1 MKIGKLLLKQYLLQ
15 TAAGVLLMYNV
26 NAQTKNTTGPS
37 LKLSGD
43 PADVTTPTKGG
54 VVLIGG
60 GGNVDAAFKWM
71 IDRSGGGDV
80 VVIRASGDYLYNDDI
95 AKLGKV
101 NSVETL
107 LIDSREVANDEK
119 VATTIRNAE
128 MLFITGGDQSN
139 YMNFWRNTKTSEAIN
154 YLLNTKK
161 VPAGG
166 TSAGCAVL
174 SGFYYSGETGS
185 ATSEITMDP
194 FDKNVTLYN
203 NDFLQPPYLK
213 NVLTDQH
220 YSQRMRQGRHI
231 TFLSRIIND
240 WKLFPKGIA
249 PDERTAVCIDEQG
262 NAQVIGEGKA
272 YFISTDPAAAPER
285 IKPGVPL
292 QWLAGRQAMR
302 VYEIQGSAAGAGYFS
317 VSDFDPA
324 KAKGGIWYWWWVD
337 KGAWQQSPMD
347 KYVIVVHGGAGT
359 ILKSKMTPEKE
370 AAYKKGL
377 QQALEA
383 GYAKWKSGA
392 PALDAVEA
400 AIRTLE
406 DNPLFNAGKG
416 AVFTHDGKNELD
428 ASIMNGATLQ
438 AGAVAG
444 VKTLRHPISA
454 ARAVMEKS
462 EHVMMVGAGAE
473 QFAKEAGMEIVKP
486 EYFRTV
492 ERWKQLQ
499 DAIKEDEKKAKLDHS
514 YVPHKAGT
522 INVDNKF
529 GTVGC
534 VVLDRS
540 GNIAAGTS
548 TGGMTN
554 KKYGRVGDS
563 PIIGA
568 GTYANGSV
576 GISCTGWGEFYI
588 RSVVAYDLAAIMEYK
603 GYTVQDAGK
612 SVIAKVGKLGGD
624 GGLIALDKNGNVAM
638 PFNTEGMYR
647 GTITSEG
654 KIDIEIY
661 KN

>member
-1 MKIGKLLLKQYLLQ
+1 MESGFKKYLLH
-15 TAAGVLLMYNV
+15 TAASMLMACSV
-26 NAQTKNTTGPS
+26 HAQPKNPS

-43 PADVTTPTKGG
+43 PADVTTTTRGG
-54 VVLIGG
+54 VALIGG

-71 IDRSGGGDV
+71 IERSGGGDV

-107 LIDSREVANDEK
+107 LIDSREVANDDK
-119 VATTIRNAE
+119 VANTIRNAE

-154 YLLNTKK
+154 YLLNVKK
-161 VPAGG
+161 VPVGG

-185 ATSEITMDP
+185 ATSEILMDP
-194 FDKNVTLYN
+194 FDKDVTLHN

-220 YSQRMRQGRHI
+220 YSQRRRQGRHI

-240 WKLFPKGIA
+240 WKIFPKGIA
-249 PDERTAVCIDEQG
+249 PDERTAVCIDENG
-262 NAQVIGEGKA
+262 NAKVIGEGRA
-272 YFISTDPAAAPER
+272 YFLVTDAAASPER
-285 IKPGVPL
+285 VKAEAPL
-292 QWLAGRQAMR
+292 QWLANKKAIR
-302 VYEIQGSAAGAGYFS
+302 VYEIQGSETGAGAFS
-317 VSDFDPA
+317 VADFDIN
-324 KAKGGIWYWWWVD
+324 KARGGKWYWWWVD
-337 KGAWQQSPMD
+337 KGEWQQSPMD
-347 KYVIVVHGGAGT
+347 KNVIVVHGGAGT

-370 AAYKKGL
+370 AAYRKGL

-383 GYAKWKSGA
+383 GYAKWKTGA

-400 AIRTLE
+400 AIRILE

-444 VKTLRHPISA
+444 VRTLKHPISA

-473 QFAKEAGMEIVKP
+473 QFAKEAGLEIVKP
-486 EYFRTV
+486 EYFRTE

-499 DAIKEDEKKAKLDHS
+499 QAIKEDEQKAKLDHS
-514 YVPHKAGT
+514 YHKAGT
-522 INVDNKF
+522 INVDYKF

-534 VVLDRS
+534 VVLDQS
-540 GNIAAGTS
+540 GNLAAGTS

-568 GTYANGSV
+568 GTYANATV

-588 RSVVAYDLAAIMEYK
+588 RSVVAHDLAAMMEYK

-647 GTITSEG
+647 GTITADG
-654 KIDIEIY
+654 KIEIEIY
-661 KN
+661 KD

>member
-1 MKIGKLLLKQYLLQ
+1 MECCFKKRILP
-15 TAAGVLLMYNV
+15 TAAGLLLMCNLY
-26 NAQTKNTTGPS
+26 AQSKNPS
-37 LKLSGD
+37 LKLTGD
-43 PADVTTPTKGG
+43 PADVTTSTKGG
-54 VVLIGG
+54 VALIGG
-60 GGNVDAAFKWM
+60 GGNVDGAFKWM

-107 LIDSREVANDEK
+107 LIDSRNVANDDK
-119 VATTIRNAE
+119 VANTIRNAE

-154 YLLNTKK
+154 YLLNVKK
-161 VPAGG
+161 VPVGG

-220 YSQRMRQGRHI
+220 YSQRRRQGRHI

-240 WKLFPKGIA
+240 WKTFPKGIA
-249 PDERTAVCIDEQG
+249 PDERTAVCIDENG
-262 NAQVIGEGKA
+262 NAKVIGEGNA
-272 YFISTDPAAAPER
+272 YFLITDAAAAPER
-285 IKPGVPL
+285 VKSEAPL
-292 QWLAGRQAMR
+292 QWNANKKAIR
-302 VYEIQGSAAGAGYFS
+302 VYEIQGSETGAGAFS
-317 VSDFDPA
+317 VADFDIS
-324 KAKGGIWYWWWVD
+324 KAKGGKWYWWWVD
-337 KGAWQQSPMD
+337 KGEWQQSPMD

-359 ILKSKMTPEKE
+359 ILKSKMTTEKE

-400 AIRTLE
+400 AIKMLE

-444 VKTLRHPISA
+444 VRTLKHPISA

-473 QFAKEAGMEIVKP
+473 LFAKEAGLEIVKP
-486 EYFRTV
+486 EYFRTE

-499 DAIKEDEKKAKLDHS
+499 EAIKEDEQKAKLDHS
-514 YVPHKAGT
+514 YHKAGT
-522 INVDNKF
+522 INLDNKF

-534 VVLDRS
+534 VVLDQN

-588 RSVVAYDLAAIMEYK
+588 RSVVAHDLAAMMEYK
-603 GYTVQDAGK
+603 GLTVKDAGK
-612 SVIAKVGKLGGD
+612 TVIAKVGKLGGD
-624 GGLIALDKNGNVAM
+624 GGLIALDKNGNVAT

-647 GTITSEG
+647 GTISADG
-654 KIDIEIY
+654 KIEIEIY

>member
-1 MKIGKLLLKQYLLQ
+1 MIRIRWNKYVLQ
-15 TAAGVLLMYNV
+15 AAAGLLAACNV
-26 NAQTKNTTGPS
+26 YAQSNPS
-37 LKLSGD
+37 LKLTGD
-43 PADVTTPTKGG
+43 PADVIAATKGG
-54 VVLIGG
+54 VALIGG
-60 GGNVDAAFKWM
+60 GGNVDGAFKWM

-107 LIDSREVANDEK
+107 LINSREVANDEK
-119 VATTIRNAE
+119 VAATIRNAE

-139 YMNFWRNTKTSEAIN
+139 YMNFWRNTRTSEAIN
-154 YLLNTKK
+154 YLLNEKK
-161 VPAGG
+161 VPVGG

-185 ATSEITMDP
+185 ATAEILNDP

-220 YSQRMRQGRHI
+220 YTQRRRQGRHV
-231 TFLSRIIND
+231 TFLSRVIND
-240 WKLFPKGIA
+240 WKTFPKGIA
-249 PDERTAVCIDEQG
+249 PDERTAVCIDDNG

-272 YFISTDPAAAPER
+272 YFLITDPATTPER
-285 IKPGVPL
+285 VKAGESL
-292 QWLAGRQAMR
+292 QWKADQKAIR
-302 VYEIQGSAAGAGYFS
+302 VYEIQGSATGAGHFS
-317 VSDFDPA
+317 VADFDAA
-324 KAKGGIWYWWWVD
+324 KAKGGTWYWWWVD
-337 KGAWQQSPMD
+337 KGVWQQSPLD

-370 AAYKKGL
+370 AAYKKAL

-383 GYAKWKSGA
+383 GYAKWKTGS
-392 PALDAVEA
+392 PALDAVES
-400 AIRTLE
+400 AIRVLE

-428 ASIMNGATLQ
+428 ASIMNGKTMQ

-473 QFAKEAGMEIVKP
+473 QFAKETGMEIVKP
-486 EYFRTV
+486 EYFRTE
-492 ERWKQLQ
+492 ERWQQLQ
-499 DAIKEDEKKAKLDHS
+499 NAIKEDEQKAKLDHS
-514 YVPHKAGT
+514 SRKAGV

-534 VVLDRS
+534 VVLDKS
-540 GNIAAGTS
+540 GFIAAGTS

-568 GTYANGSV
+568 GTYANETV

-588 RSVVAYDLAAIMEYK
+588 RSVVAHDLAAQMEYK
-603 GYTVQDAGK
+603 GLTVQDAGR
-612 SVIAKVGKLGGD
+612 SVISKVGKLGGD
-624 GGLIALDKNGNVAM
+624 GGLIALDRNGNVTM

-654 KIDIEIY
+654 KITIEIY
-661 KN
+661 KD

>member
-1 MKIGKLLLKQYLLQ
+1 MIRTKWNKYILQAAVGLLAACNVYAQSNPLLKL
-15 TAAGVLLMYNV
+15 T
-26 NAQTKNTTGPS
+26 
-37 LKLSGD
+37 GD
-43 PADVTTPTKGG
+43 PTDITTPTRGG

-60 GGNVDAAFKWM
+60 GGNVDGAFKWM

-107 LIDSREVANDEK
+107 LINSRDVANDDR
-119 VATTIRNAE
+119 VANTIRNAE

-154 YLLNTKK
+154 YLLNQKK
-161 VPAGG
+161 VPVGG

-185 ATSEITMDP
+185 ATAEILNDP

-220 YSQRMRQGRHI
+220 YTQRRRQGRHV

-240 WKLFPKGIA
+240 WKVFPKGIA
-249 PDERTAVCIDEQG
+249 PDERTAVCIDDNG

-272 YFISTDPAAAPER
+272 YFLITDAAAAPE
-285 IKPGVPL
+285 KVKAGESL
-292 QWLAGRQAMR
+292 QWKADKKAIR
-302 VYEIQGSAAGAGYFS
+302 VYEIQGSSTGAGHFS
-317 VSDFDPA
+317 VADFDA
-324 KAKGGIWYWWWVD
+324 TKAKGGTWYRWWVD
-337 KGAWQQSPMD
+337 KGEWQQSPED
-347 KYVIVVHGGAGT
+347 KFVIVVHGGAGT

-383 GYAKWKSGA
+383 GYAKWKTGA

-400 AIRTLE
+400 AIHVLE

-428 ASIMNGATLQ
+428 ASIMNGKTMQ

-473 QFAKEAGMEIVKP
+473 QFAKEAGLEIVKP
-486 EYFRTV
+486 EYFRTE

-499 DAIKEDEKKAKLDHS
+499 QAIKEDEQKAKLDHS
-514 YVPHKAGT
+514 YRKAGT

-534 VVLDRS
+534 VVLDKS
-540 GNIAAGTS
+540 GFIAAGTS

-568 GTYANGSV
+568 GTYANGTV
-576 GISCTGWGEFYI
+576 GVSCTGWGEFYI
-588 RSVVAYDLAAIMEYK
+588 RSVVAYDLAAQMEYK
-603 GYTVQDAGK
+603 GYTVKDAGK

-624 GGLIALDKNGNVAM
+624 GGLIALDVNGNVAM

-647 GTITSEG
+647 GTVTAEG
-654 KIDIEIY
+654 KIAIEIY

>member
-1 MKIGKLLLKQYLLQ
+1 MIRTKWNKYVLQ
-15 TAAGVLLMYNV
+15 AAAGLLAACNV
-26 NAQTKNTTGPS
+26 YAQSNPS
-37 LKLSGD
+37 LKITGD
-43 PADVTTPTKGG
+43 PADITTPTRGG

-60 GGNVDAAFKWM
+60 GGNVDGAFKWM

-107 LIDSREVANDEK
+107 LINSRDVANDDK
-119 VATTIRNAE
+119 VANTIRNAE

-154 YLLNTKK
+154 YLLNQKK
-161 VPAGG
+161 VPVGG

-185 ATSEITMDP
+185 ATADILNDP

-220 YSQRMRQGRHI
+220 YTQRRRQGRHV

-240 WKLFPKGIA
+240 WKVFPKGIA
-249 PDERTAVCIDEQG
+249 PDERTAVCIDDNG
-262 NAQVIGEGKA
+262 KAQVIGEGKA
-272 YFISTDPAAAPER
+272 YFLITDAATAPEQV
-285 IKPGVPL
+285 KAGESL
-292 QWLAGRQAMR
+292 QWKANQKAIR
-302 VYEIQGSAAGAGYFS
+302 VYEIQGSATGAGSFS
-317 VSDFDPA
+317 VADFDAA
-324 KAKGGIWYWWWVD
+324 KAKGGTWYWWWVD
-337 KGAWQQSPMD
+337 KGVWQQSPAD
-347 KYVIVVHGGAGT
+347 KFVIVVHGGAGT

-383 GYAKWKSGA
+383 GYAKWKTGA

-400 AIRTLE
+400 AVRVLE

-428 ASIMNGATLQ
+428 ASIMNGKTLQ

-486 EYFRTV
+486 EYFRTE

-499 DAIKEDEKKAKLDHS
+499 QAIKEDEQKAKLDHS
-514 YVPHKAGT
+514 YHKAGT

-534 VVLDRS
+534 VVLDKS
-540 GNIAAGTS
+540 GFIAAGTS

-568 GTYANGSV
+568 GTYANGTV

-588 RSVVAYDLAAIMEYK
+588 RSVVAYDLAAQMEYK
-603 GYTVQDAGK
+603 GFTVQDAGK

-624 GGLIALDKNGNVAM
+624 GGLIALDVNGNVAM

-647 GTITSEG
+647 GTVTAEG
-654 KIDIEIY
+654 KIAIEIY